1 MNAGERRDNYQI
13 MFERTRALFLKYDQQ
28 KMIERF
34 QLDADERYL
43 YLTFVARPYR
53 IERATGAMEYWK
65 DERASAECVATESTA
80 DERASAECVATECAA
95 DENPRAERVATESA
109 ADEAPRAERVATECA
124 VDENPRAERVAT
136 ECAADKNPRAEC
148 VATESAADETPRA
161 ERVATES
168 AADETPR
175 AERVATESAVDE
187 TPRAERVATES
198 AADETPRA
206 ERVATECAAD
216 KNPRA
221 ERVATE
227 CAADERASAEC
238 VAIESAADERASA
251 ECVAT
256 ESAAGVWLPAGHGD
270 GMTIYDILCDSKP
283 DARVS
288 GRFQNAWNQRNV
300 SSAPSGSL
308 FQSSADFFSG
318 KCALLSA
325 ACERLGG
332 ERVSTGDVGFDI
344 PVFNEIKMRMLFWD
358 ADDEFPASMNLQWD
372 EHILDFMRYETTF
385 YAAGFILN
393 RLREE
398 AENERGV
405 AKAD

>member
-1 MNAGERRDNYQI
+1 MNADERRDNYQI
-13 MFERTRALFLKYDQQ
+13 MFERTRASFLKYDQE

-34 QLDADERYL
+34 QLNADERYL

-65 DERASAECVATESTA
+65 DET
-80 DERASAECVATECAA
+80 
-95 DENPRAERVATESA
+95 PRAERVVI
-109 ADEAPRAERVATECA
+109 ER
-124 VDENPRAERVAT
+124 
-136 ECAADKNPRAEC
+136 AADK
-148 VATESAADETPRA
+148 TPRA
-161 ERVATES
+161 ERVAIEC
-168 AADETPR
+168 
-175 AERVATESAVDE
+175 
-187 TPRAERVATES
+187 

-216 KNPRA
+216 ETPRAERVAIECAADKNPRA
-221 ERVATE
+221 ERVANE
-227 CAADERASAEC
+227 CAADGRASAEC
-238 VAIESAADERASA
+238 VVIE
-251 ECVAT
+251 C
-256 ESAAGVWLPAGHGD
+256 AAGVWLPAGHGD

-288 GRFQNAWNQRNV
+288 GRFQNAWNQRKV
-300 SSAPSGSL
+300 SSAPNGSL

-318 KCALLSA
+318 KCDWLSA

>member
-1 MNAGERRDNYQI
+1 MSAFEKRDNYKI
-13 MFERTRALFLKYDQQ
+13 MFERTRALFLKYDQE

-65 DERASAECVATESTA
+65 DERASAECVATES
-80 DERASAECVATECAA
+80 AA
-95 DENPRAERVATESA
+95 DENPRAE
-109 ADEAPRAERVATECA
+109 C
-124 VDENPRAERVAT
+124 
-136 ECAADKNPRAEC
+136 
-148 VATESAADETPRA
+148 
-161 ERVATES
+161 
-168 AADETPR
+168 
-175 AERVATESAVDE
+175 
-187 TPRAERVATES
+187 
-198 AADETPRA
+198 
-206 ERVATECAAD
+206 
-216 KNPRA
+216 
-221 ERVATE
+221 VATE

-238 VAIESAADERASA
+238 VATESTADKNPRAERVATESAADKNPRAERVATESAADENPRA
-251 ECVAT
+251 ERVAI

-300 SSAPSGSL
+300 SSAPNGSL

>member
-1 MNAGERRDNYQI
+1 MSAFEKRDNYQI
-13 MFERTRALFLKYDQQ
+13 TLVRTRELFLKYDQQ
-28 KMIERF
+28 AIIDRF
-34 QLDADERYL
+34 SLNTDERYL

-65 DERASAECVATESTA
+65 DERAST
-80 DERASAECVATECAA
+80 
-95 DENPRAERVATESA
+95 ERVAI
-109 ADEAPRAERVATECA
+109 EC
-124 VDENPRAERVAT
+124 
-136 ECAADKNPRAEC
+136 
-148 VATESAADETPRA
+148 
-161 ERVATES
+161 
-168 AADETPR
+168 
-175 AERVATESAVDE
+175 
-187 TPRAERVATES
+187 
-198 AADETPRA
+198 
-206 ERVATECAAD
+206 
-216 KNPRA
+216 
-221 ERVATE
+221 
-227 CAADERASAEC
+227 
-238 VAIESAADERASA
+238 
-251 ECVAT
+251 
-256 ESAAGVWLPAGHGD
+256 AAGVWLPAGHGD

-300 SSAPSGSL
+300 SSAPNGSL

-318 KCALLSA
+318 KCELLSA

>member
-1 MNAGERRDNYQI
+1 MSAFEKRDNYQI
-13 MFERTRALFLKYDQQ
+13 TLVRTRELFLKYDQQ
-28 KMIERF
+28 AIIDRF
-34 QLDADERYL
+34 SLNADERYL

-53 IERATGAMEYWK
+53 IERATGAIEFLK
-65 DERASAECVATESTA
+65 DRWRPA
-80 DERASAECVATECAA
+80 D
-95 DENPRAERVATESA
+95 
-109 ADEAPRAERVATECA
+109 
-124 VDENPRAERVAT
+124 
-136 ECAADKNPRAEC
+136 
-148 VATESAADETPRA
+148 
-161 ERVATES
+161 
-168 AADETPR
+168 
-175 AERVATESAVDE
+175 
-187 TPRAERVATES
+187 
-198 AADETPRA
+198 
-206 ERVATECAAD
+206 
-216 KNPRA
+216 
-221 ERVATE
+221 
-227 CAADERASAEC
+227 
-238 VAIESAADERASA
+238 
-251 ECVAT
+251 
-256 ESAAGVWLPAGHGD
+256 HGD

-300 SSAPSGSL
+300 SSAPNGSL

-318 KCALLSA
+318 KCDSLSA

-385 YAAGFILN
+385 YAAGFVMN

-398 AENERGV
+398 AADERGM

>member
-1 MNAGERRDNYQI
+1 MSAFEKRDNYQI
-13 MFERTRALFLKYDQQ
+13 TLVRTRELFLKYDQQ
-28 KMIERF
+28 AIIDRF
-34 QLDADERYL
+34 SLNADERYL

-65 DERASAECVATESTA
+65 DERASAECVAI
-80 DERASAECVATECAA
+80 ECAA
-95 DENPRAERVATESA
+95 DENPRAECVTIESA
-109 ADEAPRAERVATECA
+109 ADERAPAERA
-124 VDENPRAERVAT
+124 P
-136 ECAADKNPRAEC
+136 
-148 VATESAADETPRA
+148 A

-168 AADETPR
+168 
-175 AERVATESAVDE
+175 
-187 TPRAERVATES
+187 
-198 AADETPRA
+198 
-206 ERVATECAAD
+206 AAD

-227 CAADERASAEC
+227 C
-238 VAIESAADERASA
+238 
-251 ECVAT
+251 
-256 ESAAGVWLPAGHGD
+256 AAGVWLPAGHGD

-300 SSAPSGSL
+300 SSAPNGSL

>member
-13 MFERTRALFLKYDQQ
+13 TFERTRTLFLKYDQE

-34 QLDADERYL
+34 HLNADEKYL

-53 IERATGAMEYWK
+53 IERATGTVEYCK
-65 DERASAECVATESTA
+65 D
-80 DERASAECVATECAA
+80 
-95 DENPRAERVATESA
+95 
-109 ADEAPRAERVATECA
+109 
-124 VDENPRAERVAT
+124 
-136 ECAADKNPRAEC
+136 
-148 VATESAADETPRA
+148 
-161 ERVATES
+161 
-168 AADETPR
+168 
-175 AERVATESAVDE
+175 
-187 TPRAERVATES
+187 
-198 AADETPRA
+198 
-206 ERVATECAAD
+206 
-216 KNPRA
+216 
-221 ERVATE
+221 
-227 CAADERASAEC
+227 
-238 VAIESAADERASA
+238 
-251 ECVAT
+251 
-256 ESAAGVWLPAGHGD
+256 VWLPAGHGD

-283 DARVS
+283 DARIS

-300 SSAPSGSL
+300 SSAPNGSM

-318 KCALLSA
+318 KCDSLSA

-332 ERVSTGDVGFDI
+332 ERISTGDVGFDI

>member
-1 MNAGERRDNYQI
+1 MSAFEKRDNYQI
-13 MFERTRALFLKYDQQ
+13 TLVRTRELFLKYDQQ
-28 KMIERF
+28 AIIDRF
-34 QLDADERYL
+34 SLNADERYL
-43 YLTFVARPYR
+43 YLTFAARPYR
-53 IERATGAMEYWK
+53 IERATGAIEFLK
-65 DERASAECVATESTA
+65 DR
-80 DERASAECVATECAA
+80 
-95 DENPRAERVATESA
+95 
-109 ADEAPRAERVATECA
+109 
-124 VDENPRAERVAT
+124 
-136 ECAADKNPRAEC
+136 
-148 VATESAADETPRA
+148 
-161 ERVATES
+161 
-168 AADETPR
+168 
-175 AERVATESAVDE
+175 
-187 TPRAERVATES
+187 
-198 AADETPRA
+198 
-206 ERVATECAAD
+206 
-216 KNPRA
+216 
-221 ERVATE
+221 
-227 CAADERASAEC
+227 
-238 VAIESAADERASA
+238 
-251 ECVAT
+251 
-256 ESAAGVWLPAGHGD
+256 WLPAGHGD

-300 SSAPSGSL
+300 SSAPNGSL
-308 FQSSADFFSG
+308 FQSSADCFSG